1 MTGQE
6 ILAVIVVWELFKY
19 IIKDFYYNYIK

>member
-6 ILAVIVVWELFKY
+6 ILAVIVVWELFNY